1 MIPQSWSLFLGT
13 FLGRVS
19 FVSLHFSFILGCES
33 VFTPRCPGAQAVAG
47 TEPRCG
53 RALFPALLPVRLFS
67 PSFLEPRKWAQGCVQ
82 SQGAGQWQSPAF
94 QPCSLALELSF
105 LNAVTSCF
113 LGGVAGRTRGARGHR
128 VLLVTVFCF
137 LFFLLG
143 PRGVRVSALGAGSE
157 VDISRVPSGAPSQD
171 LGGEGSRTGPKGG
184 AELRAGS
191 TKPSHGGEGDT
202 PGALGTPALREIFLL
217 SAGEPQAPAPA

>member
-1 MIPQSWSLFLGT
+1 MALSWAECHLFLCI
-13 FLGRVS
+13 FLSSWDVRACS
-19 FVSLHFSFILGCES
+19 
-33 VFTPRCPGAQAVAG
+33 PRGAL
-47 TEPRCG
+47 EPRQSLAPSLAVW

-137 LFFLLG
+137 LFFCWG
-143 PRGVRVSALGAGSE
+143 RVVSGS
-157 VDISRVPSGAPSQD
+157 VPWG
-171 LGGEGSRTGPKGG
+171 L
-184 AELRAGS
+184 
-191 TKPSHGGEGDT
+191 
-202 PGALGTPALREIFLL
+202 ALRWTSVGCLQGHPLEIWGVKEAGLDQKWGGL
-217 SAGEPQAPAPA
+217 S

>member
-1 MIPQSWSLFLGT
+1 MALSWAECHLFLCI
-13 FLGRVS
+13 FLSSWDVRVCS
-19 FVSLHFSFILGCES
+19 
-33 VFTPRCPGAQAVAG
+33 PRGAL
-47 TEPRCG
+47 EPRQSLAPSLAVW

-67 PSFLEPRKWAQGCVQ
+67 PSFLEPRKWAQGRVQ

-157 VDISRVPSGAPSQD
+157 ADISRVPSGAPSRD

-184 AELRAGS
+184 G
-191 TKPSHGGEGDT
+191 
-202 PGALGTPALREIFLL
+202 L
-217 SAGEPQAPAPA
+217 S